1 MTPATPDYSPWRDM
15 TPSSSLGYAGEISA
29 AEAWQRLKANP
40 KAQLLDVR
48 TMAEWNFVG
57 LPDLSALGR
66 QTHCVEWQGFPEGGR
81 NSGFVAEASQAL
93 GDPATPVLVM
103 CRSGARSR
111 AAAIALTQAGFGQ
124 AFNISDGFEG
134 DRDGEGHRGTQNGWK
149 AADLPWKQG

>member
-1 MTPATPDYSPWRDM
+1 M
-15 TPSSSLGYAGEISA
+15 TPSSSLGFAGEISA
-29 AEAWQRLKANP
+29 VQAWQRLSADP

-81 NSGFVAEASQAL
+81 NPGFVSEASQAL
-93 GDPATPVLVM
+93 SDPEAPVLVM

-111 AAAIALTQAGFGQ
+111 AAAIALTQAGFRQ
-124 AFNISDGFEG
+124 VFNISDGFEG
-134 DRDGEGHRGTQNGWK
+134 DRDGHGHRSTQNGWK
-149 AADLPWKQG
+149 AANLPWKQG

>member
-1 MTPATPDYSPWRDM
+1 MTPAIPDFSPWRAM

-29 AEAWQRLKANP
+29 AQAWQRLSADP

-66 QTHCVEWQGFPEGGR
+66 QTCCVEWQGFPEGGR
-81 NSGFVAEASQAL
+81 NPDFLAEAGRALSDRQA
-93 GDPATPVLVM
+93 PVLVM

-124 AFNISDGFEG
+124 AFNISDG
-134 DRDGEGHRGTQNGWK
+134 
-149 AADLPWKQG
+149 